1 MSLGEVSFY
10 GHHVG
15 EDAPLIHVSLALH
28 LLLRESMV
36 GSSLTLLSIVIFLGG
51 GVGYLSPNTHL
62 LK

>member
-28 LLLRESMV
+28 LLLRSPW
-36 GSSLTLLSIVIFLGG
+36 LDPPLLYFPL
-51 GVGYLSPNTHL
+51 
-62 LK
+62 